1 MFFFPSP
8 SSSSVDAG
16 IVPQAC
22 QGIPYN
28 LNSGPWY
35 PHPMA
40 QANYQ
45 PMWPMPQQ
53 MPYQGMWGM
62 PQQMPY
68 QGMWGMSQQ
77 MAYQAMWGMAQQY
90 PYQAMWGMNP
100 HWPHQ
105 PQYQPMWGMAQQW
118 GYPNVMWP
126 HMGHHQ
132 CYPSQQQ
139 AYEYQTPRQ
148 QPNASFNGDHE
159 ALGRLVT

>member
-1 MFFFPSP
+1 MFFPCPSC
-8 SSSSVDAG
+8 SSVDAG

-28 LNSGPWY
+28 LNNGPWY
-35 PHPMA
+35 PHPHHP
-40 QANYQ
+40 NYQ
-45 PMWPMPQQ
+45 PMW
-53 MPYQGMWGM
+53 
-62 PQQMPY
+62 
-68 QGMWGMSQQ
+68 
-77 MAYQAMWGMAQQY
+77 GMAHQY
-90 PYQAMWGMNP
+90 PYQAMWGMPQQWPYQAMCGMNP